1 MDAEAELL
9 KAMNQEELEEE
20 VSAKIKSFH
29 GLLTREV
36 ALRLIAKEKGVMKEE
51 EKDYQLAEIPKGAKR
66 FGFSAAVKKVWPVAT
81 YSSGKRSRVVEI
93 VDESAAGGKPLVLWN
108 DDVELA
114 KSLRSKDEIR
124 VKGAYERSGELHL
137 GYGGILEVTKKAA
150 FSSLAELNDGETVHL
165 RGAIS
170 SIEGH
175 DTFIRDGRKIRGFSF
190 MLSDGRN
197 ERRCLVVDGTDR
209 AERLKVGDEA
219 LIEGANV
226 SNGNI
231 EIDSSARLLVRR
243 AGEMLL
249 GEIRTLGCDD
259 EKLKVDVGGKEVVL
273 GRESALRFLGIAVA
287 DDIAL
292 STVVSLKKESLLN
305 TRIAVKIEEKD
316 GQVLVR
322 G

>member
-9 KAMNQEELEEE
+9 KAMSQEELESE
-20 VSAKIKSFH
+20 VSTKIKSFH

-36 ALRLIAKEKGVMKEE
+36 ALRLIAKEKGLMKEE
-51 EKDYQLAEIPKGAKR
+51 EKDYRLAEIPKGAKR
-66 FGFSAAVKKVWPVAT
+66 FGFSAIVKKIWPMAT

-93 VDESAAGGKPLVLWN
+93 IDDSVTTGRPLVLWN

-124 VKGAYERSGELHL
+124 AKGAYERGGELHL
-137 GYGGILEVTKKAA
+137 GYGGVLEVTRKAA

-170 SIEGH
+170 AIGRY
-175 DTFIRDGRKIRGFSF
+175 DTFIRDGRKVRGFSF

-209 AERLKVGDEA
+209 AEKLKTGDEA
-219 LIEGANV
+219 LIEGANI

-231 EIDSSARLLVRR
+231 EIGASTRLLVRR

-249 GEIRTLGCDD
+249 GEIRKLGCDD
-259 EKLKVDVGGKEVVL
+259 EKLKVDVEGKEVVL
-273 GRESALRFLGIAVA
+273 GRESALRFLGVDVA
-287 DDIAL
+287 DDISL

-305 TRIAVKIEEKD
+305 TRIAVKIEETN

>member
-1 MDAEAELL
+1 MG
-9 KAMNQEELEEE
+9 QEELEGE

-36 ALRLIAKEKGVMKEE
+36 ALRLIAKEKGLLKEE
-51 EKDYQLAEIPKGAKR
+51 EKDYRLADIPKGAKR
-66 FGFSAAVKKVWPVAT
+66 FGFSAIVKKVWPMAT

-93 VDESAAGGKPLVLWN
+93 IDESVTTGRPLVLWN

-137 GYGGILEVTKKAA
+137 GYGGVLEVTRKAA

-170 SIEGH
+170 AIEGH
-175 DTFIRDGRKIRGFSF
+175 DTFIRDGRKARGFSF

-219 LIEGANV
+219 LIEGANT

-231 EIDSSARLLVRR
+231 EIGASTRLLVRR

-249 GEIRTLGCDD
+249 GEVRKLWCDGETLR
-259 EKLKVDVGGKEVVL
+259 VDVEGKEVAL
-273 GRESALRFLGIAVA
+273 GRESALRFLDVLVA
-287 DDIAL
+287 DDISL
-292 STVVSLKKESLLN
+292 STVVNLKKESLLN
-305 TRIAVKIEEKD
+305 TRIAVKIEERD
-316 GQVLVR
+316 GQILVR

>member
-9 KAMNQEELEEE
+9 KTMTADELEAAL
-20 VSAKIKSFH
+20 SAKIESFH

-36 ALRLIAKEKGVMKEE
+36 ALRLIAKEKGMLKEE
-51 EKDYQLAEIPKGAKR
+51 ERDYRLADIPKGARR
-66 FGFSAAVKKVWPVAT
+66 FGFSAAVKKVWPMAT
-81 YSSGKRSRVVEI
+81 YSSGKRSRVVEV
-93 VDESAAGGKPLVLWN
+93 VDESAGGGKPLVLWN

-124 VKGAYERSGELHL
+124 VKGAYERGGELHL
-137 GYGGILEVTKKAA
+137 GYGGMLEVTRKAA

-165 RGAIS
+165 RGAVS
-170 SIEGH
+170 AIEGY
-175 DTFIRDGRKIRGFSF
+175 DSFIRDGKKIRGFSF

-197 ERRCLVVDGTDR
+197 ERRCLVVDGTAR

-231 EIDSSARLLVRR
+231 EIGASTRLLMRR

-249 GEIRTLGCDD
+249 GEIKELRCEDETL
-259 EKLKVDVGGKEVVL
+259 KADVGGREVTL
-273 GRESALRFLGIAVA
+273 GRESALRFLGVGVA
-287 DDIAL
+287 GDIAL
-292 STVVSLKKESLLN
+292 ATVVGLKKESLLN

-316 GQVLVR
+316 GQILVR

>member
-9 KAMNQEELEEE
+9 TAIGKEGLESE

-36 ALRLIAKEKGVMKEE
+36 AIRLIAKEKGLLKEE
-51 EKDYQLAEIPKGAKR
+51 EKEYRLAEIPKGAKR
-66 FGFSAAVKKVWPVAT
+66 FGFSAHVKKVWPVAV

-93 VDESAAGGKPLVLWN
+93 VDESATGGKPLVLWN

-114 KSLRSKDEIR
+114 KNLRSKDEIR
-124 VKGAYERSGELHL
+124 VKGAYERGGELHL

-170 SIEGH
+170 AIEGH
-175 DTFIRDGRKIRGFSF
+175 DTFIKDGRKVHGFSF

-209 AERLKVGDEA
+209 AEKLKAGDEA
-219 LIEGANV
+219 LIEGAVV

-231 EIDSSARLLVRR
+231 EIGSSARMLVRR

-249 GEIRTLGCDD
+249 GEVRKLECENETLR
-259 EKLKVDVGGKEVVL
+259 VDVEGKGVVL
-273 GRESALRFLGIAVA
+273 GRGSALRFLGVEVA

-316 GQVLVR
+316 GQVLVK